1 MKIKGS
7 VVLVTGAN
15 RGLGKALVEK
25 LLAAGAA
32 RVYATARNPAQL
44 EAVVARDRARVVPLR
59 LDTTNPEDVAA
70 VAKSAHDVNLL
81 VNNAGVLSS
90 ANVLTTP
97 RARIDADFATNVF
110 GMLEVTKAL
119 LPAIE
124 RAGHGAIVNVLTVV
138 SLSSMPGLGG
148 YCASKAAAYSVT
160 QALRGELASKGIAV
174 HAVFPGP
181 VDTDMSREITLPKT
195 SADVVAQAIVD
206 GIERGDEDI
215 LPDPMAQQVFGKW
228 SQNPKEIE
236 RMFGAM

>member
-1 MKIKGS
+1 MKINGS
-7 VVLVTGAN
+7 VVLVTGAS
-15 RGLGKALVEK
+15 RGIGKALVEK

-44 EAVVARDRARVVPLR
+44 EVLVALDPARVIALR
-59 LDTTNPEDVAA
+59 LDTTNSDDVAA
-70 VAKSAHDVNLL
+70 VAKAAPDVNVL

-90 ANVLTTP
+90 ANLLTTS
-97 RARIDADFATNVF
+97 RAAIDADFATNVF

-119 LPAIE
+119 LPSIE
-124 RAGHGAIVNVLTVV
+124 RAGAGAIVNVLTVV

-148 YCASKAAAYSVT
+148 YSASKAAAYSVT
-160 QALRGELASKGIAV
+160 QALRGELAPKGIAV

-181 VDTDMSREITLPKT
+181 VDTDMSKAIALPKT
-195 SADVVAQAIVD
+195 SPQAVAQAIVE
-206 GIERGDEDI
+206 GVVRGDEDI

-228 SQNPKEIE
+228 SRNPKEVE